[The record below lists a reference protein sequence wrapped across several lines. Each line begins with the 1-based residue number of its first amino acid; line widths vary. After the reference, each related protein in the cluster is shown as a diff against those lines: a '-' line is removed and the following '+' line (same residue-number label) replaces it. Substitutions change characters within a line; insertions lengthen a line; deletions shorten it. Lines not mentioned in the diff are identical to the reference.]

1 MIINNI
7 DYDYLQSHLNPR
19 PYKPNEIVRII
30 NMKQAKLYICNNVY
44 PIDIY
49 SGLDKKGNT
58 ILVMVFLKEQT
69 QEVYE
74 LWKNWMLEEDT
85 L

>member
-1 MIINNI
+1 MVIN
-7 DYDYLQSHLNPR
+7 DYEYVPSHLNPR
-19 PYKPNEIVRII
+19 SYKPDEVVRII
-30 NMKQAKLYICNNVY
+30 NMKQAKLYICNNIY
-44 PIDIY
+44 PIDLY

-74 LWKNWMLEEDT
+74 LWKKWMLEEDT